1 MTGIPARV
9 DEAFSKLYAND
20 TENAMVQVSIAIDAT
35 AKKRFGPKTSNRAR
49 FRGLLKAERDFLVY
63 SALYFQSHLYVDG
76 DLSFE
81 GLGEFTDLL
90 YKHVRCSLLHEGEA
104 SSILF
109 SRMEDHS
116 TFGFRDGKVIVSPFL
131 IIGLLFLVIGDEVN
145 GKLSFQRQWMMKLNG
160 VVFDLNQYWGNLTE
174 IKRRV
179 GFENCPPDY
188 FDRIRAEKASV

>member
-1 MTGIPARV
+1 M
-9 DEAFSKLYAND
+9 
-20 TENAMVQVSIAIDAT
+20 
-35 AKKRFGPKTSNRAR
+35 
-49 FRGLLKAERDFLVY
+49 Y

-81 GLGEFTDLL
+81 GLGEFKDLL

-109 SRMEDHS
+109 SRMEDQS
-116 TFGFRDGKVIVSPFL
+116 SFGFRDGKVIVSPFL

-145 GKLSFQRQWMMKLNG
+145 GKLCFQRQWMMKLNG
-160 VVFDLNQYWGNLTE
+160 VVFDRNQYWGNLTE

-179 GFENCPPDY
+179 GFEDCPPDY